1 MVSLLL
7 FSSDVLLLIQSLF
20 IICFLSVCLSPT
32 YLKSGVIMTPLLFLN
47 PKINLLSSI
56 TSQDHFR
63 DLGVIF
69 SSDLSWTE
77 HYNTLTAKAYQ
88 TLGLVRQSFSL
99 SVPIRVKKCLFL
111 SLVRSRLTYCSQVWR
126 PSLIKD
132 ICLLEQIQWRNTKY
146 ILNDYQSD
154 YKSRL
159 ISLNILPLIYTYEL
173 LDILFL
179 VHSLKQPDPCL
190 PINDYISFSSSST
203 RAGHTLKLIHQ
214 HSLTSLSS
222 HSYFKRVARLWN
234 ALPLIDLNCSL
245 PTIKFHLKQFLWN
258 HFIDSFNPDLP
269 CTYHF
274 LCPRPKCAQMHR
286 SLNFTSTHP

>member
-1 MVSLLL
+1 MP
-7 FSSDVLLLIQSLF
+7 FS
-20 IICFLSVCLSPT
+20 
-32 YLKSGVIMTPLLFLN
+32 
-47 PKINLLSSI
+47 
-56 TSQDHFR
+56 
-63 DLGVIF
+63 
-69 SSDLSWTE
+69 
-77 HYNTLTAKAYQ
+77 
-88 TLGLVRQSFSL
+88 
-99 SVPIRVKKCLFL
+99 L

-132 ICLLEQIQWRNTKY
+132 ICLLEQIQRRRTKY

-159 ISLNILPLIYTYEL
+159 ISLNILPLMYTYEL

-203 RAGHTLKLIHQ
+203 RVGHTLKLVHR

-234 ALPLIDLNCSL
+234 ALPPIDLNCSL

-258 HFIDSFNPDLP
+258 HFIDNFNPDLP

-274 LCPRPKCAQMHR
+274 FMSLPQVCSDASVSEFYIYSSLVFYLFFNTPDTSSTYWR
-286 SLNFTSTHP
+286 SFSTTNYNFDYHLIHFIYIHSSCLY